1 MFPVS
6 PSKLRSKPHRRTK
19 PGYKSPSTSRHT
31 QTRRRLF
38 NNLTTL
44 SENYGMDTT
53 DVQFVLQDFYYK
65 FEEITENGDSIW
77 KRINLDKRRII
88 WLNPNNGFA
97 IAALKDL
104 EFEIKLPNAFSSFDE
119 NLEVFK
125 SLWMKLEYDLN
136 LLYENI
142 KSHTE
147 TMNIAA

>member
-1 MFPVS
+1 
-6 PSKLRSKPHRRTK
+6 
-19 PGYKSPSTSRHT
+19 
-31 QTRRRLF
+31 
-38 NNLTTL
+38 
-44 SENYGMDTT
+44 MDNT

>member
-1 MFPVS
+1 
-6 PSKLRSKPHRRTK
+6 
-19 PGYKSPSTSRHT
+19 
-31 QTRRRLF
+31 
-38 NNLTTL
+38 
-44 SENYGMDTT
+44 MDTT

-142 KSHTE
+142 KSHHRNNEYCCLDCNFPFATVCSE
-147 TMNIAA
+147 LFTQFDPDDPPLH